1 MQDQTISKWNTDDN
15 KSKYSEHS
23 YGHNQISKKI
33 YEQLYMK
40 EATSEAAATE
50 FLSKTSNRNKKYKE
64 RFKLCEAKISLV
76 DIIKSISFHTNN

>member
-1 MQDQTISKWNTDDN
+1 
-15 KSKYSEHS
+15 
-23 YGHNQISKKI
+23 
-33 YEQLYMK
+33 MK